1 MRKGVQIEST
11 GEVELGRRLLWA
23 EALRAGG
30 MAVLWLSLGML
41 LTALYFVSR
50 SRGSV
55 MSGHL
60 SLIAITLFAALHQA
74 VCLWIT
80 RRRLSGLR
88 AASRTVYNYINSF
101 IEVSCVSIAMLILV
115 GSIEPALAMLGV
127 PLLGYFLLLITSSL
141 KLDSPLCV
149 FVGVV
154 AATQYGLVAWL
165 HWDEIVGYY
174 GPGSPIPALGYPMR
188 IGMSLVSGIAAGLV
202 GWLLRRTV
210 IDTVATA
217 TAHAEI
223 VRLFGEHVSPG
234 VVAELLARP
243 NGDWSE
249 VRPSAVLVAD
259 LRGFTRYAETRTP
272 SECVGTLN
280 ALWSEMVR
288 CVEARGGLIN
298 KFLGDGFLAVFGVP
312 FPLEQPTAAAVVS
325 ARELLEI
332 VAKLKRSSPRFAD
345 LDIGLAVHYGNVLS
359 GLVGAANRREFTV
372 IGDVVNLAFRMEE
385 ANKEIGSRLVVSA
398 EAAQAA
404 RLRDSHPFSQLP
416 VRGRSH
422 PVQLCRLA

>member
-23 EALRAGG
+23 EALRAGR
-30 MAVLWLSLGML
+30 MAVLWLSLAML

-80 RRRLSGLR
+80 RRRLGGIR

-188 IGMSLVSGIAAGLV
+188 IGMLLVSGIAAGLV

-210 IDTVATA
+210 IDTVAIA

-234 VVAELLARP
+234 VVAELTRGQTAIGRKCGHLRSSSRIHADHAVCR
-243 NGDWSE
+243 NADSQRMRGNFERALVGDGS
-249 VRPSAVLVAD
+249 
-259 LRGFTRYAETRTP
+259 LRGGERWDHRQVPGRWFPGRLRRP
-272 SECVGTLN
+272 VSIGTTGR
-280 ALWSEMVR
+280 S
-288 CVEARGGLIN
+288 RGG
-298 KFLGDGFLAVFGVP
+298 
-312 FPLEQPTAAAVVS
+312 
-325 ARELLEI
+325 
-332 VAKLKRSSPRFAD
+332 
-345 LDIGLAVHYGNVLS
+345 
-359 GLVGAANRREFTV
+359 VGA
-372 IGDVVNLAFRMEE
+372 
-385 ANKEIGSRLVVSA
+385 
-398 EAAQAA
+398 
-404 RLRDSHPFSQLP
+404 
-416 VRGRSH
+416 
-422 PVQLCRLA
+422 

>member
-1 MRKGVQIEST
+1 MREGAQIDT
-11 GEVELGRRLLWA
+11 AGEIELARRLLWA

-30 MAVLWLSLGML
+30 MAVLWLSLGL
-41 LTALYFVSR
+41 LLAALYPVSG
-50 SRGSV
+50 SRGPV
-55 MSGHL
+55 MPGHL
-60 SLIAITLFAALHQA
+60 SLIAITLFAAFHQG

-80 RRRLSGLR
+80 RRRLGSTPLP
-88 AASRTVYNYINSF
+88 SRTLYNYVNSF
-101 IEVSCVSIAMLILV
+101 IEVSFVSTAILILV

-127 PLLGYFLLLITSSL
+127 PLLGYFLMLITCSL
-141 KLDSPLCV
+141 KLDSALCV
-149 FVGVV
+149 FVGLV
-154 AATQYGLVAWL
+154 AATQYGLLAWL
-165 HWDEIVGYY
+165 YWDEIVVYY
-174 GPGSPIPALGYPMR
+174 PPGSPIPALGYPMR
-188 IGMSLVSGIAAGLV
+188 IAMLLVSGIAAGLV
-202 GWLLRRTV
+202 SWLLRRTV

-217 TAHAEI
+217 TAHSQI

-243 NGDWSE
+243 DGDWSE

-259 LRGFTRYAETRTP
+259 LRGFTRYAETRNP

-280 ALWSEMVR
+280 ALWAEMVR
-288 CVEARGGLIN
+288 CVEARGGIIN

-312 FPLEQPTAAAVVS
+312 SALEQPAAAAVVS

-332 VAKLKRSSPRFAD
+332 VAKLKRSSPRFGD

-372 IGDVVNLAFRMEE
+372 IGDVVNLAFRMEQ

-404 RLRDSHPFSQLP
+404 GIRDSISFSELF

-422 PVQLCRLA
+422 PVRLCRLA

>member
-1 MRKGVQIEST
+1 MRKGVQIDSA
-11 GEVELGRRLLWA
+11 GEIELGRRLWWS

-41 LTALYFVSR
+41 LTVLYFVSR

-55 MSGHL
+55 MPGHL
-60 SLIAITLFAALHQA
+60 SLIAITLLAALHQG

-80 RRRLSGLR
+80 RRRLGGLR
-88 AASRTVYNYINSF
+88 AASRTVYNYVNSF
-101 IEVSCVSIAMLILV
+101 IEVSFVSFAMLILV

-127 PLLGYFLLLITSSL
+127 PLLGYFLMLITSSL

-149 FVGVV
+149 FAGGV

-165 HWDEIVGYY
+165 HWEEIVGYY

-188 IGMSLVSGIAAGLV
+188 IGMLLVSGIAAGLV
-202 GWLLRRTV
+202 AWLLRRTV

-259 LRGFTRYAETRTP
+259 LRGFTRYAETRNP

-280 ALWSEMVR
+280 ALWPEMVR
-288 CVEARGGLIN
+288 CVEARGGIIN

-312 FPLEQPTAAAVVS
+312 SPLEEPAAAAVVS

-372 IGDVVNLAFRMEE
+372 IGDVVNLAFRMEQ

-398 EAAQAA
+398 EAAEAA
-404 RLRDSHPFSQLP
+404 GIRDPVPFSELP

-422 PVQLCRLA
+422 PVRLCRLA